1 MICVLRVLFG
11 VLLPFSV
18 RLSSVLT
25 SRVLYSI
32 SASSGL
38 KELNTRAIFSVAKLY
53 FCALFVSSEVD
64 TFDGVIPSFRF
75 GSDAL
80 PLSEGDT
87 GESIT
92 GSEEKSTL
100 GRISREGT
108 TLGTDDTWVSGITDS
123 EGDTIRGSDDTGVSG
138 IALGKDPSLGIV
150 DVELPT
156 STTGE
161 DATGLAGG
169 LVESGHNGLGM
180 DGTSTS
186 PESFSC
192 PVSRLECG
200 SILAGV

>member
-1 MICVLRVLFG
+1 M
-11 VLLPFSV
+11 P
-18 RLSSVLT
+18 
-25 SRVLYSI
+25 
-32 SASSGL
+32 
-38 KELNTRAIFSVAKLY
+38 
-53 FCALFVSSEVD
+53 SEVD

-80 PLSEGDT
+80 PFSEGDT
-87 GESIT
+87 GESVT
-92 GSEEKSTL
+92 GSEGKSTL
-100 GRISREGT
+100 GRVSIEGT
-108 TLGTDDTWVSGITDS
+108 TLGIGDTWASSITVG
-123 EGDTIRGSDDTGVSG
+123 EGDTISRSDDPGASG

-200 SILAGV
+200 SVLAGV